1 MPFQY
6 NKNAINGE
14 LQRAKKISSNFQ
26 LEKARITVK
35 FLKACFSDKTI
46 ENTINNL
53 IMLTKNL
60 LCQDSFLMKEKQ
72 L

>member
-35 FLKACFSDKTI
+35 FLIACFPDKTI

-60 LCQDSFLMKEKQ
+60 LYQDSFLMKEKQ